1 MDKMTLTHQALQV
14 RTPGYI
20 FDLDLFQTRV
30 KLVRKAFGHKVKLC
44 FSIKANP
51 FLLKYL
57 PAEFDKIEVC
67 SPGELSICERIGA
80 DPKKI
85 IFSGVN
91 KTKQDVERAIDDGV
105 DVLTAESYLHLQLI
119 HNAAK
124 DRGIVVPVL
133 VRLTAGS
140 QFGMDRQDVMDI
152 IAHREA
158 YPHIRIVG
166 LHYFSGTQKRKA
178 SAIIKELD
186 KLLLFFDEVQEA
198 CGFRLR
204 RLEYGTGLA
213 VDYFTADAEESE
225 AARLDAI
232 SEKIRE
238 VGEKTELTV
247 EMGRFFAAPCGC
259 YITKVVDTKTC
270 EAIHYAIVDGGLNQL
285 KYDGQIQGMQIP
297 SIFHIHGQGEASGG
311 CPQPWTLCGSL
322 CTTADVL
329 ARNVQLEK
337 LEIGDILV
345 FQRTGAYSVSEGMA
359 LFLSRELPEVNVF
372 SAETGLV
379 QLRPL
384 MDASRFNTPSD
395 MELFGRI
402 LL

>member
-1 MDKMTLTHQALQV
+1 MDKMTLKQQALQIA
-14 RTPGYI
+14 TPGYI
-20 FDLDLFQTRV
+20 FDLDLFRTRV
-30 KLVRKAFGHKVKLC
+30 KLVREAFGEKVGLC

-57 PAEFDKIEVC
+57 PEEFDKIEVC

-80 DPKKI
+80 DLGKI

-91 KTKQDVERAIDDGV
+91 KTKKDVERAIDDGV
-105 DVLTAESYLHLQLI
+105 NVLTVESRLHLQLI
-119 HNAAK
+119 HDAAQT
-124 DRGIVVPVL
+124 RGKTVPVL
-133 VRLTAGS
+133 LRLTAGS
-140 QFGMDRQDVMDI
+140 QFGMDRADVLDI
-152 IAHREA
+152 IANRES
-158 YPHIRIVG
+158 YPHVEIVG
-166 LHYFSGTQKRKA
+166 IHFFSGTQKRKA
-178 SAIIKELD
+178 AAIIKELD
-186 KLLLFFDEVQEA
+186 KLLAFFEEVQQQYD
-198 CGFRLR
+198 FRLQ

-247 EMGRFFAAPCGC
+247 EMGRFFAAPCG
-259 YITKVVDTKTC
+259 YYVNKVIDTKTC
-270 EAIHYAIVDGGLNQL
+270 GGIHYAILDGGLNQL

-297 SIFHIHGQGEASGG
+297 NITHIPAKSGEE
-311 CPQPWTLCGSL
+311 QLWTLCGSL

-329 ARNVQLEK
+329 ARNVALTG
-337 LEIGDILV
+337 LEIGDTLV
-345 FQRTGAYSVSEGMA
+345 FERTGAYSVSEGMA
-359 LFLSRELPEVNVF
+359 LFLSRELPEINVY
-372 SAETGLV
+372 SAETDLQ

-395 MELFGRI
+395 MDLFGRAA
-402 LL
+402 L

>member
-1 MDKMTLTHQALQV
+1 MDKKTLTQQALQIA
-14 RTPGYI
+14 TPGYI
-20 FDLDLFQTRV
+20 FDLDLFRTRV
-30 KLVRKAFGHKVKLC
+30 KLVREAFGEKVGLC

-57 PAEFDKIEVC
+57 PEEFDKIEVC

-80 DPKKI
+80 DLGKI

-91 KTKQDVERAIDDGV
+91 KTKKDVERAIDDGV
-105 DVLTAESYLHLQLI
+105 NVLTVESRLHLQLI
-119 HNAAK
+119 HDAAQT
-124 DRGIVVPVL
+124 RGKTVPVL
-133 VRLTAGS
+133 LRLTAGS
-140 QFGMDRQDVMDI
+140 QFGMDRAEVLDI
-152 IAHREA
+152 IANREN
-158 YPHIRIVG
+158 YPHVEIVG
-166 LHYFSGTQKRKA
+166 IHFFSGTQKRKA
-178 SAIIKELD
+178 AAIIKELD
-186 KLLLFFDEVQEA
+186 KLLAFFEEVQQQYD
-198 CGFRLR
+198 FRLQ

-247 EMGRFFAAPCGC
+247 ETGRFFAAPCG
-259 YITKVVDTKTC
+259 YYVNKVIDTKTC
-270 EAIHYAIVDGGLNQL
+270 EGIHYAILDGGLNQL

-297 SIFHIHGQGEASGG
+297 NITHIPAKSGEE
-311 CPQPWTLCGSL
+311 QLWTLCGSL

-329 ARNVQLEK
+329 ARNVALTG
-337 LEIGDILV
+337 LEIGDTLV
-345 FQRTGAYSVSEGMA
+345 FERTGAYSVSEGMA
-359 LFLSRELPEVNVF
+359 LFLSRELPEINVY
-372 SAETGLV
+372 SAETGLQ

-395 MELFGRI
+395 MDLFGRAA
-402 LL
+402 L

>member
-1 MDKMTLTHQALQV
+1 MDKQTLTQQALQIA
-14 RTPGYI
+14 TPGYI
-20 FDLDLFQTRV
+20 FDLDLFRTRV
-30 KLVRKAFGHKVKLC
+30 KLVREAFGEKVGLC

-57 PAEFDKIEVC
+57 PEEFDKIEVC

-80 DPKKI
+80 DLGKI

-91 KTKQDVERAIDDGV
+91 KTKKDVERAIDDGV
-105 DVLTAESYLHLQLI
+105 NVLTVESRLHLQLI
-119 HNAAK
+119 HDAAQA
-124 DRGIVVPVL
+124 RGKTVPVL
-133 VRLTAGS
+133 LRLTAGS
-140 QFGMDRQDVMDI
+140 QFGMDRADVLDI
-152 IAHREA
+152 IANRESC
-158 YPHIRIVG
+158 PHVEIVG
-166 LHYFSGTQKRKA
+166 IHFFSGTQKRKA
-178 SAIIKELD
+178 AAIIKELD
-186 KLLLFFDEVQEA
+186 KLLAFFEEVQQQYD
-198 CGFRLR
+198 FRLQ

-247 EMGRFFAAPCGC
+247 EMGRFFAAPCG
-259 YITKVVDTKTC
+259 YYVNKVIDTKTC
-270 EAIHYAIVDGGLNQL
+270 EGIHYAILDGGLNQL

-297 SIFHIHGQGEASGG
+297 NITHIPAKSGEE
-311 CPQPWTLCGSL
+311 QLWTLCGSL

-329 ARNVQLEK
+329 ARNVALTG
-337 LEIGDILV
+337 LEIGDTLV
-345 FQRTGAYSVSEGMA
+345 FERTGAYSVSEGMA
-359 LFLSRELPEVNVF
+359 LFLSRELPEINVY
-372 SAETGLV
+372 SAETGLQ

-395 MELFGRI
+395 MDLFGRAA
-402 LL
+402 L

>member
-1 MDKMTLTHQALQV
+1 MDKKTLTQQALQIA
-14 RTPGYI
+14 TPGYI
-20 FDLDLFQTRV
+20 FDLDLFRTRV
-30 KLVRKAFGHKVKLC
+30 KLVREAFGEKVGLC

-57 PAEFDKIEVC
+57 PEEFDKIEVC

-80 DPKKI
+80 DLGKI

-91 KTKQDVERAIDDGV
+91 KTKKDVERAIDDGV
-105 DVLTAESYLHLQLI
+105 NVLTVESRLHLQLI
-119 HNAAK
+119 HDAAQT
-124 DRGIVVPVL
+124 RGKTVPVL
-133 VRLTAGS
+133 LRLTAGS
-140 QFGMDRQDVMDI
+140 QFGMDRAEVLDI
-152 IAHREA
+152 IANREN
-158 YPHIRIVG
+158 YPHVEIVG
-166 LHYFSGTQKRKA
+166 IHFFSGTQKRKA
-178 SAIIKELD
+178 AAIIKELD
-186 KLLLFFDEVQEA
+186 KLLAFFEEVQQQYD
-198 CGFRLR
+198 FRLQ

-247 EMGRFFAAPCGC
+247 EMGRFFAAPCG
-259 YITKVVDTKTC
+259 YYVNKVIDTKTC
-270 EAIHYAIVDGGLNQL
+270 EGIHYAILDGGLNQL

-297 SIFHIHGQGEASGG
+297 NITHIPAKSGEE
-311 CPQPWTLCGSL
+311 QLWTLCGSL

-329 ARNVQLEK
+329 ARNVALTG
-337 LEIGDILV
+337 LEIGDTLV
-345 FQRTGAYSVSEGMA
+345 FERTGAYSVSEGMA
-359 LFLSRELPEVNVF
+359 LFLSRELPEINVY
-372 SAETGLV
+372 SAETDLQ

-395 MELFGRI
+395 MDLFGRAA
-402 LL
+402 L

>member
-1 MDKMTLTHQALQV
+1 MDKKTLTQQALQIA
-14 RTPGYI
+14 TPGYI
-20 FDLDLFQTRV
+20 FDLDLFRARV
-30 KLVRKAFGHKVKLC
+30 KLVREAFGEKVGLC

-57 PAEFDKIEVC
+57 PEEFDKIEVC

-80 DPKKI
+80 DLGKI

-91 KTKQDVERAIDDGV
+91 KTKKDVERAIDDGV
-105 DVLTAESYLHLQLI
+105 NVLTVESRLHLQLI
-119 HNAAK
+119 HDAAQS
-124 DRGIVVPVL
+124 RGKTVPVL
-133 VRLTAGS
+133 LRLTAGS
-140 QFGMDRQDVMDI
+140 QFGMDRADVLDI
-152 IAHREA
+152 IANRDS
-158 YPHIRIVG
+158 YPHVEIVG
-166 LHYFSGTQKRKA
+166 IHFFSGTQKRKA
-178 SAIIKELD
+178 AAIIKELD
-186 KLLLFFDEVQEA
+186 KLLAFFEEVQQQYD
-198 CGFRLR
+198 FRLQ

-247 EMGRFFAAPCGC
+247 EMGRFFAAPCG
-259 YITKVVDTKTC
+259 YYVNKVIDTKTC
-270 EAIHYAIVDGGLNQL
+270 EGIHYAILDGGLNQL

-297 SIFHIHGQGEASGG
+297 NITHIPAKSGEE
-311 CPQPWTLCGSL
+311 QLWTLCGSL

-329 ARNVQLEK
+329 ARNVALTG
-337 LEIGDILV
+337 LEIGDTLV
-345 FQRTGAYSVSEGMA
+345 FERTGAYSVSEGMA
-359 LFLSRELPEVNVF
+359 LFLSRELPEINVY
-372 SAETGLV
+372 SAETDLQ

-395 MELFGRI
+395 MDLFGRAA
-402 LL
+402 L

>member
-1 MDKMTLTHQALQV
+1 MDKKTLTQQALQIA
-14 RTPGYI
+14 TPGYI
-20 FDLDLFQTRV
+20 FDLDLFRARV
-30 KLVRKAFGHKVKLC
+30 KLVREVFGEKVGLC

-57 PAEFDKIEVC
+57 PEEFDKIEVC

-80 DPKKI
+80 DLGKI

-91 KTKQDVERAIDDGV
+91 KTKKDVERAIDDGV
-105 DVLTAESYLHLQLI
+105 NVLTVESRLHLQLI
-119 HNAAK
+119 HDAAQM
-124 DRGIVVPVL
+124 RGKTVPVL
-133 VRLTAGS
+133 LRLTAGS
-140 QFGMDRQDVMDI
+140 QFGMDRAEVLDI
-152 IAHREA
+152 IANREN
-158 YPHIRIVG
+158 YPHVKIVG
-166 LHYFSGTQKRKA
+166 IHFFSGTQKRKA
-178 SAIIKELD
+178 AAIVKELD
-186 KLLLFFDEVQEA
+186 KLLAFFEEVQQQYD
-198 CGFRLR
+198 FRLQ

-247 EMGRFFAAPCGC
+247 EMGRFFAAPCG
-259 YITKVVDTKTC
+259 YYVNKVIDTKTC
-270 EAIHYAIVDGGLNQL
+270 EGIHYAILDGGLNQL

-297 SIFHIHGQGEASGG
+297 NITHIPAKSGKE
-311 CPQPWTLCGSL
+311 QLWTLCGSL

-329 ARNVQLEK
+329 ARNVALTG
-337 LEIGDILV
+337 LEIGDTLV
-345 FQRTGAYSVSEGMA
+345 FERTGAYSVSEGMA
-359 LFLSRELPEVNVF
+359 LFLSRELPEINVY
-372 SAETGLV
+372 SAETGLQ

-395 MELFGRI
+395 MDLFGRAA
-402 LL
+402 L

>member
-1 MDKMTLTHQALQV
+1 MDKQTLTQQALQIA
-14 RTPGYI
+14 TPGYI
-20 FDLDLFQTRV
+20 FDLDLFRTRV
-30 KLVRKAFGHKVKLC
+30 KLVREAFGEKVGLC

-57 PAEFDKIEVC
+57 PEEFDKIEVC

-80 DPKKI
+80 DLGKI

-91 KTKQDVERAIDDGV
+91 KTKKDVERAIDDGV
-105 DVLTAESYLHLQLI
+105 NVLTVESRLHLQLI
-119 HNAAK
+119 HDAARL
-124 DRGIVVPVL
+124 RGKTVPVL
-133 VRLTAGS
+133 LRLTAGS
-140 QFGMDRQDVMDI
+140 QFGMDRADVLDI
-152 IAHREA
+152 IANRES
-158 YPHIRIVG
+158 YPHVEIVG
-166 LHYFSGTQKRKA
+166 IHFFSGTQKRKA
-178 SAIIKELD
+178 AAIIKELD
-186 KLLLFFDEVQEA
+186 KLLAFFEEVQQQYD
-198 CGFRLR
+198 FRLQ

-247 EMGRFFAAPCGC
+247 EMGRFFAAPCG
-259 YITKVVDTKTC
+259 YYVNKVIDTKTC
-270 EAIHYAIVDGGLNQL
+270 EGIHYAILDGGLNQL

-297 SIFHIHGQGEASGG
+297 NITHIPAKSGEE
-311 CPQPWTLCGSL
+311 QLWTLCGSL

-329 ARNVQLEK
+329 ARNVALTG
-337 LEIGDILV
+337 LEIGDTLV
-345 FQRTGAYSVSEGMA
+345 FERTGAYSVSEGMA
-359 LFLSRELPEVNVF
+359 LFLSRELPEINVY
-372 SAETGLV
+372 SAETGLQ

-395 MELFGRI
+395 MDLFGRAA
-402 LL
+402 L